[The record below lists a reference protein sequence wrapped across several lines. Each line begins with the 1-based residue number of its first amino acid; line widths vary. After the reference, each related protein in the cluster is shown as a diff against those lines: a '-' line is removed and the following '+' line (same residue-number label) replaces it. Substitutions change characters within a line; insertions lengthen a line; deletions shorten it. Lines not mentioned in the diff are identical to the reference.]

1 MATTEK
7 ELLLMFA
14 KELREIVESFEEEAR
29 ILADEDI
36 VEEIHESEEA
46 YKKGDVRRFKDV
58 EELKKELGL

>member
-7 ELLLMFA
+7 ELLVMFA
-14 KELREIVESFEEEAR
+14 KELREIAESFEEEAR
-29 ILADEDI
+29 ILADKDI